1 MKNISSSLNPVN
13 RIGYLINHLAFV
25 LSRQSD
31 QVLLERMG
39 LGFSQFKILM
49 VLKKNPHV
57 QQKAI
62 AEMLGQTEAGISRQI
77 KLLHEQ
83 GLLQTTRRAEDKR
96 EHITTLTAKGERF
109 ADEAIA
115 TLSQYHDPVFGA
127 LSDKEQKGLEAT
139 LQRLHQQTCLSSK
152 VGSCH
157 KVFDTNK

>member
-1 MKNISSSLNPVN
+1 MHPTNK
-13 RIGYLINHLAFV
+13 IGYLVNHLAFV
-25 LSRQSD
+25 LGRQSD

-57 QQKAI
+57 QQKVI
-62 AEMLGQTEAGISRQI
+62 ADMLGQTEAGISRQI

-109 ADEAIA
+109 TDEAMT
-115 TLSQYHDPVFGA
+115 TLSHYHDPVFQT
-127 LSDKEQKGLEAT
+127 LSEKEQQTLSAL
-139 LQRLHQQTCLSSK
+139 LQRIHQETCLDGRA
-152 VGSCH
+152 GSCH
-157 KVFDTNK
+157 QMFDKKQ